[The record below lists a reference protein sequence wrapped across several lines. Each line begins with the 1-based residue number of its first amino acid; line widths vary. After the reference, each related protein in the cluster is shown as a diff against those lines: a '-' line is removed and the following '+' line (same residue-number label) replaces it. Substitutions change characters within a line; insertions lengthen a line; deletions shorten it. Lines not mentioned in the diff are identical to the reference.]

1 MKPTKTSEITTKHVF
16 GLLLRELHN
25 PIGWTRLQWVYAM
38 PDDWADEGNWERNLE
53 TWSRA
58 LRKAERYGLVERE
71 FGRRWAPTAKG
82 IELCKIMREAGV
94 I

>member
-1 MKPTKTSEITTKHVF
+1 MKPTKTSEITTKHCF

-25 PIGWTRLQWVYAM
+25 PNGGTRLQWVYAM
-38 PDDWADEGNWERNLE
+38 PDDWADEGNWERNLG

-58 LRKAERYGLVERE
+58 LRKAKRYGLVAR
-71 FGRRWAPTAKG
+71 GISRTWLPTAKG
-82 IELCKIMREAGV
+82 RELCKIMREAGV